1 MTGFRM
7 GEKSERGESVKKFE
21 DAFRKTFLGDPS
33 IKKMKDDIRLKETQN
48 SELEDEITRLRY
60 ML

>member
-1 MTGFRM
+1 MA
-7 GEKSERGESVKKFE
+7 EKSDRGDSVKKFE
-21 DAFRKTFLGDPS
+21 DAMRKTFLGDPS

-48 SELEDEITRLRY
+48 AELEDEITRLRY